1 MGLARHEASFAAKKM
16 KQENTTCR
24 RPTGVK
30 KSGSSAMNRVPRQGD
45 TGCRLKFQSSA
56 SLYLKRLTTRACY
69 ANLELFCCLT
79 LAESDQGTDE
89 LLERAHQRPR
99 DPFHQSFTIGKVLG
113 RILPDRGLRKESKFL
128 TGLICKCAPSRK
140 MFSLLP
146 EDRNRT
152 LEFLRGDPVLD
163 IFLLF

>member
-1 MGLARHEASFAAKKM
+1 MGFAHHEASFAAKKM

-69 ANLELFCCLT
+69 TNLELFCCLT

-89 LLERAHQRPR
+89 LLERAHQRPW
-99 DPFHQSFTIGKVLG
+99 DPFHHSFTIGKVLG
-113 RILPDRGLRKESKFL
+113 RILPNCGLWKESKFL
-128 TGLICKCAPSRK
+128 TGRISKCAPSRK
-140 MFSLLP
+140 MWQQVQSAIEKALALA
-146 EDRNRT
+146 
-152 LEFLRGDPVLD
+152 RGPKSNLN
-163 IFLLF
+163 F